1 MFECFRGDAGEVLS
15 RADYLADFGR
25 VHQSGI
31 RLLAKIERG
40 QTFKEQGSLSWD
52 AFASGDWAGA
62 LRLIEDE
69 RDSTAAYFRDA
80 ARRGL
85 AFRRVRVVEFPV
97 SPYLQWEMNVF
108 RLRSELGEE
117 IRVLDARRIADLER
131 DAPVPEVIVLG
142 RSVMYAVLYN
152 DELKGAGARRFT
164 DPDQVNRTTRE
175 FEALYAMG
183 EGFPEFFEREIAP
196 LDPPTTDR

>member
-1 MFECFRGDAGEVLS
+1 MFECFRGGAGEVLP

-40 QTFKEQGSLSWD
+40 QTFKEQGSPSWD

-69 RDSTAAYFRDA
+69 RDSTAAYFQDA

-97 SPYLQWEMNVF
+97 SPYLQWEMHVL

-131 DAPVPEVIVLG
+131 NAPVPEVIVLG
-142 RSVMYAVLYN
+142 RSVMYAVIYD

-183 EGFPEFFEREIAP
+183 EGLPEFFEREIAP
-196 LDPPTTDR
+196 LAPPTTDR

>member
-1 MFECFRGDAGEVLS
+1 MFECFRGGAGEVLS

-40 QTFKEQGSLSWD
+40 QTFTEQGSPSWD

-85 AFRRVRVVEFPV
+85 AFRRVRVVEFPI

-131 DAPVPEVIVLG
+131 DASVPEVIVLG
-142 RSVMYAVLYN
+142 RSVMYAVIYD

-196 LDPPTTDR
+196 LAPPTTDR